1 MVFYGVVFGLSF
13 LIPTETGHRE
23 YDPTVDADEP
33 LQTVSFAKQKAKT
46 TGYGIHDVSEA
57 VSFAIGQGQNDWA
70 PFTVYGLMQNGDIYA
85 VCPFMPTKA
94 CVPFP

>member
-1 MVFYGVVFGLSF
+1 MVWFSVYRFSSLLKLGC
-13 LIPTETGHRE
+13 RE

-33 LQTVSFAKQKAKT
+33 LQTISFVKKKAKS

-70 PFTVYGLMQNGDIYA
+70 PFTVYGLMQNGDVYA

-94 CVPFP
+94 CVSLL